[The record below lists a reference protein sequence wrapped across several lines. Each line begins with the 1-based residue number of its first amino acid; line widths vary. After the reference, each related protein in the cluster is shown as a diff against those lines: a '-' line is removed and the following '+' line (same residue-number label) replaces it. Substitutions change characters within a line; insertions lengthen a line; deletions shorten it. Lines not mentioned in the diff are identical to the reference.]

1 MDKWEAQYKFWS
13 GFGVPA
19 YEQNS
24 VPDADHVVFPYITY
38 EAASSTFNDDAYLT
52 ASIWTRSVSWL
63 EADTISDSIESALNN
78 GGSIVPHD
86 DGAIWY
92 TAGNPFSRS
101 MGDPNDSLV
110 KRKYLSVT
118 AHFI

>member
-38 EAASSTFNDDAYLT
+38 EAASSAFNEEAYPN
-52 ASIWTRSVSWL
+52 ASIYTRSTSWE
-63 EADTISDSIESALNN
+63 EADRISDLIETRLKN
-78 GGSIVPHD
+78 GGYVIKY
-86 DGAIWY
+86 DGGGVWFTIRP
-92 TAGNPFSRS
+92 PFSQS
-101 MGDPNDSLV
+101 TGDPNDNMI
-110 KRKYLSVT
+110 KRKLISVT
-118 AHFI
+118 LHF